1 MEVMPRR
8 DSSSILRE
16 MALPTTPLLV
26 PRLGS
31 ILLLFAAI
39 DSTFALFRVFD
50 WYAGAIRGLM
60 LAALLGGLLL
70 LGRIPP
76 MPGEHRSRP
85 RWITML
91 ILAALALNLTF
102 AIYTVARTA
111 RSGIIPLDQ
120 GQSSSTAAQLLRQGI
135 NPYGVGTLA
144 DISTFMSRVPSL
156 TAKGVGPHWP
166 DSTPLYLAAER
177 YALHP
182 DLATARLLLPAP
194 NPTLAEATRGERAL
208 FGYKYGPVPMLGAAM
223 LLPLAGPA
231 AVMVLNA
238 AACFALFA
246 VLAVLLHRLT
256 LDRAIV
262 GLAFLMILC
271 ERNISWNYLNL
282 SATDVWPLLFGA
294 LAVLATLNRRPILLG
309 LTLGL
314 ALGSKLFPSLLFL
327 PLLLM
332 PFRPKAIAIF
342 ALSLA
347 ALYLPWIV
355 WDARGLFYNLLL
367 WPFLMKDNTSWL
379 YYLGDRATLPI
390 RTALVVVIG
399 WAWWRQ
405 LAEGDPAR
413 LPLTLALVATA
424 TCAAGGVF
432 HNDYVPWFSI
442 WLPLALAVQFG
453 GVRESLDLGPAPRLQ
468 KSTSSNPIFSR
479 IKYNGLNLLS
489 S

>member
-1 MEVMPRR
+1 MNHAPKRFLL
-8 DSSSILRE
+8 DSPGDGAADNTASG
-16 MALPTTPLLV
+16 AP
-26 PRLGS
+26 LGS

-39 DSTFALFRVFD
+39 DSAFALFRVFD
-50 WYAGAIRGLM
+50 WYAGAVRGLM
-60 LAALLGGLLL
+60 LAALLVGLIL
-70 LGRIPP
+70 LGRVPP
-76 MPGEHRSRP
+76 MPSEHRPRP
-85 RWITML
+85 RWIMML
-91 ILAALALNLTF
+91 VLAALAIDLSF
-102 AIYTVARTA
+102 AVYTVARTA

-120 GQSSSTAAQLLRQGI
+120 GQSSSTAAQLLLQGI
-135 NPYGVGTLA
+135 NPYGVGTLV
-144 DISTFMSRVPSL
+144 DISTFLDRGVPSL

-166 DSTPLYLAAER
+166 DATPLYLAAEH
-177 YALHP
+177 YARHP
-182 DLATARLLLPAP
+182 DPATARLLLPAP
-194 NPTLAEATRGERAL
+194 ADPTLAAATRGDRAL
-208 FGYKYGPVPMLGAAM
+208 FGYKYGPVPMLAAAV
-223 LLPLAGPA
+223 LLPLIGPA

-246 VLAVLLHRLT
+246 VMAVLLHRLT

-262 GLAFLMILC
+262 GLALLMILC

-294 LAVLATLNRRPILLG
+294 LAALATLDRRPILLG

-379 YYLGDRATLPI
+379 YYLGDHATLPV
-390 RTALVVVIG
+390 RAALVVVIG

-405 LAEGDPAR
+405 LAEGDSAR

-442 WLPLALAVQFG
+442 WLPLALAVRFG
-453 GVRESLDLGPAPRLQ
+453 GVRGSLGPRHTHSVLAGPVLPSQGAGCPRLSQ
-468 KSTSSNPIFSR
+468 
-479 IKYNGLNLLS
+479 
-489 S
+489 